1 MVLQGLIEWNPPPQE
16 PTPIDGY
23 TGKKRQNRA
32 LKKPFPRHNQNLT
45 FDCDDM
51 LEERSNKSS
60 RVEWVP
66 DMLEERSNK
75 SSRVEWVP
83 DHVVHASVPCTNEK
97 NTYSSLDDCE
107 QYSSYNADSIVYED
121 LEKVLAINLRSH
133 PNFSQDLSSSTSSL
147 SSSSPSPS
155 SHPNFSQE
163 LSSSTSSLSSSSPS
177 PFSSSY
183 SSSRPTSG
191 GSAAGCA
198 AAAAAAAADT
208 QEVPSSKSFYVPYG
222 SACRVYI
229 PSSPSR
235 SSLLDSSSSSSSPS
249 SSYCSSSAPVE
260 VSCLLTCQGHRSLF
274 ILIFHR
280 TAVYA

>member
-97 NTYSSLDDCE
+97 NTYSSLDDYE

-155 SHPNFSQE
+155 P
-163 LSSSTSSLSSSSPS
+163 SSS
-177 PFSSSY
+177 
-183 SSSRPTSG
+183 SSSRPTSA
-191 GSAAGCA
+191 GSAA

-222 SACRVYI
+222 
-229 PSSPSR
+229 
-235 SSLLDSSSSSSSPS
+235 
-249 SSYCSSSAPVE
+249 
-260 VSCLLTCQGHRSLF
+260 
-274 ILIFHR
+274 
-280 TAVYA
+280 